1 VIELSPGIITTIMIA
16 AILVGV
22 LTGFPLAFV
31 VGSIGL
37 IMGYLLLG
45 DAAFEII
52 YSRLYS
58 LAQNYPLLAVPL
70 FTFMGVVLQR
80 SGIADGL
87 FDALYLWLG
96 GFRGGLAVSTVIFGT
111 ILAACL
117 GVITASVTM
126 LTLIALTPMVKRGYD
141 KSLAAGA
148 VCAGG
153 TLGILIPPSVML
165 VIYGPMAMVSVG
177 KLFMAAIFP
186 GLTLGGLYCLYVAV
200 RCWIQPTLGPA
211 VPVED
216 RQVPLAVKT
225 RMLLYSLVPPMVL
238 ILSVLGTIFFG
249 IAPPTEAAA
258 VGAFAATLLTIAY
271 RKFNWRM
278 LSYTALETLRVSA
291 FVLMIGCLSFAFV
304 GVFISAGCGDV
315 VGNAIMNAPGGRW
328 GAFVVVMFI
337 VFILGMFI
345 DWIGIV
351 FIMVPILAPIGPQLG
366 FDPLWFGMMICV
378 NLQMSFMTPPFAV
391 AIFVCRGT
399 AAPELGV
406 TIADIIRGV
415 VPFVAIIMVGMA
427 LCIVFPQLILW
438 LPAHMMV
445 GW

>member
-1 VIELSPGIITTIMIA
+1 MIGGIFA
-16 AILVGV
+16 GV

-37 IMGYLLLG
+37 ITGFLFLG
-45 DAAFEII
+45 DSVFEIL
-52 YSRLYS
+52 YGRLYS
-58 LAQNYPLLAVPL
+58 LSLNYPLLAVPL

-96 GFRGGLAVSTVIFGT
+96 GFRGGLAVATIIFGT
-111 ILAACL
+111 VLAACL

-165 VIYGPMAMVSVG
+165 VIYGPMAQVSVG

-186 GLTLGGLYCLYVAV
+186 GLLLCVLYCGYVAV
-200 RCWIQPTLGPA
+200 RCLISPDVGPSVA
-211 VPVED
+211 PEERMVPFA
-216 RQVPLAVKT
+216 QKT
-225 RMLLYSLVPPMVL
+225 KRLIYSLFPPAVL

-249 IAPPTEAAA
+249 IAPPTEAAS
-258 VGAFAATLLTIAY
+258 VGAFMAVVLTLVY
-271 RKFNWRM
+271 RKFTFDM
-278 LSYTALETLRVSA
+278 LKHTALETLRVAS

-304 GVFISAGCGDV
+304 GVFISAGGGDV
-315 VGNAIMNAPGGRW
+315 VASAIMAAPGGRW
-328 GAFVVVMFI
+328 GAFIMVMI
-337 VFILGMFI
+337 LVFLLGMFI

-351 FIMVPILAPIGPQLG
+351 FIMVPILAPIGPELG
-366 FDPLWFGMMICV
+366 FDALWFGMMIC
-378 NLQMSFMTPPFAV
+378 
-391 AIFVCRGT
+391 
-399 AAPELGV
+399 
-406 TIADIIRGV
+406 
-415 VPFVAIIMVGMA
+415 
-427 LCIVFPQLILW
+427 
-438 LPAHMMV
+438 
-445 GW
+445 

>member
-1 VIELSPGIITTIMIA
+1 MIGGIF
-16 AILVGV
+16 VGV

-31 VGSIGL
+31 VGSVGL
-37 IMGYLLLG
+37 IVGYLLLG
-45 DAAFEII
+45 PQAFEIL
-52 YSRLYS
+52 YGRLYS
-58 LAQNYPLLAVPL
+58 LSLNYPLLAVPL

-96 GFRGGLAVSTVIFGT
+96 GFRGGLAVATVIFGT
-111 ILAACL
+111 VLAACL

-141 KSLAAGA
+141 KAMAAGA

-165 VIYGPMAMVSVG
+165 VIYGPMAQISVG

-186 GLTLGGLYCLYVAV
+186 GLLLCVLYCTYVAV
-200 RCWIQPTLGPA
+200 RCMLQPSAGPA
-211 VPVED
+211 VAIED
-216 RQVPLAVKT
+216 RQVPFAVKT
-225 RMLLYSLVPPMVL
+225 KKLVYSLFPPAIL

-249 IAPPTEAAA
+249 IAPPTEAAS
-258 VGAFAATLLTIAY
+258 VGAFTAVLLTLGY
-271 RKFNWRM
+271 RKFSWDM
-278 LSYTALETLRVSA
+278 LKHTALETMRVSS
-291 FVLMIGCLSFAFV
+291 FVLLIGCLSFAFV
-304 GVFISAGCGDV
+304 GVFMSLGGADV
-315 VGNAIMNAPGGRW
+315 VARVILAAPGGRW
-328 GAFVVVMFI
+328 GAFLMVMIVVFM
-337 VFILGMFI
+337 LGMFI

-351 FIMVPILAPIGPQLG
+351 FIMVPILSPIGPQLG

-399 AAPELGV
+399 AAPELEV
-406 TIADIIRGV
+406 TITDIIRGV
-415 VPFVAIIMVGMA
+415 VPFVAMIVVA
-427 LCIVFPQLILW
+427 LVLCTVFPQIILW
-438 LPAHMMV
+438 LPGQMV
-445 GW
+445 TGW

>member
-1 VIELSPGIITTIMIA
+1 MIDLSAELITLLMISGII
-16 AILVGV
+16 VGV
-22 LTGFPLAFV
+22 MTGFPLAFV
-31 VGSIGL
+31 VGSVGL

-45 DAAFEII
+45 NASFEII

-58 LAQNYPLLAVPL
+58 LSLNYPLLAVPL

-96 GFRGGLAVSTVIFGT
+96 GFRGGLAVSTIIFGT
-111 ILAACL
+111 VLAACL

-126 LTLIALTPMVKRGYD
+126 LTLIALTPMVKRGYN
-141 KSLAAGA
+141 KALAAGS

-165 VIYGPMAMVSVG
+165 VIYGPMAMISVG

-186 GLTLGGLYCLYVAV
+186 GLLLCTLYCVYVAV
-200 RCWIQPTLGPA
+200 ACILRPDWGPP
-211 VPVED
+211 VPKEE
-216 RQVPLAVKT
+216 RNVPLGVKT
-225 RMLLYSLVPPMVL
+225 KMLLYSLVPPALL
-238 ILSVLGTIFFG
+238 IVSVLGTIFFG
-249 IAPPTEAAA
+249 IAPPTEAAS
-258 VGAFAATLLTIAY
+258 VGAFAAIMLAIGY
-271 RKFNWRM
+271 RKFSWSM
-278 LSYTALETLRVSA
+278 LSGTCLDTLRVSA

-304 GVFISAGCGDV
+304 GIFISAGCGTV
-315 VGNAIMNAPGGRW
+315 VAKVIMATPGGKW
-328 GAFVVVMFI
+328 GAFFMVMFI
-337 VFILGMFI
+337 VFILGMLI

-351 FIMVPILAPIGPQLG
+351 FIMVPILAPIGPELG
-366 FDPLWFGMMICV
+366 FDALWFGMMICV

-391 AIFVCRGT
+391 SIFVCRGT

-406 TIADIIRGV
+406 TMGDIIRGV
-415 VPFVAIIMVGMA
+415 IPFVGLIIIGLV
-427 LCIVFPQLILW
+427 LCTIFPQIVLW
-438 LPAHMMV
+438 LPSQMMV